1 MHIWTGI
8 SHAIRAGK
16 TEGRESQ
23 APTNIFVDISS
34 YHREYIQILH
44 CRGIMPASALAQRV
58 PECPVV
64 VNESE
69 HGQME
74 VVDVP
79 RIRLIKTEMPAQRL
93 IVRDGTLIS

>member
-1 MHIWTGI
+1 
-8 SHAIRAGK
+8 
-16 TEGRESQ
+16 
-23 APTNIFVDISS
+23 
-34 YHREYIQILH
+34 
-44 CRGIMPASALAQRV
+44 MPASALAQRV